1 MRSVDIRSLDV
12 SMLRTFE
19 ALMTERSVS
28 RAAARLFLSQPAVS
42 ASLKRLREVLG
53 DELFTRSS
61 HGVDPTARA
70 LALHPH
76 VQAVMLEL
84 GRLLSAGREFSV
96 ADSARVFRIIGSDS
110 MSLRVLPRL
119 CAELTACGSA
129 ARILWSP
136 GNYDANERLLR
147 GDADLGLLPST
158 TVPIELTAERLY
170 EDHYVAVTPP
180 GAFPDGFTLA
190 DFCAWPHVFLGYGSG
205 VLEDLVDRALA
216 KAGAQRH
223 AQVAVGSFEQ
233 MAGLVARGLHI
244 AIFPSYTAA
253 RFVGLVEARPLP
265 FALPNYGMYAC
276 TNARAESDPGVQWL
290 KATVCRIVRDEIGN
304 ST

>member
-28 RAAARLFLSQPAVS
+28 RAAERLFLSQPAVS
-42 ASLKRLREVLG
+42 ASLKRLRDVFG

-61 HGVDPTARA
+61 HGVEPTARA

-84 GRLLSAGREFSV
+84 GRLLSAGQDFSV
-96 ADSARVFRIIGSDS
+96 AESERVFRIIGSDS

-147 GDADLGLLPST
+147 GDADLGLLPSI
-158 TVPIELTAERLY
+158 TVPMELSAERLY

-216 KAGAQRH
+216 KAGEQRH

-233 MAGLVARGLHI
+233 MAGLVARGRHI

-253 RFVGLVEARPLP
+253 RFAGQIDARPLP
-265 FALPNYGMYAC
+265 FSLPHYGMYAC
-276 TNARAESDPGVQWL
+276 IRARAESDPGVQWL
-290 KATVCRIVRDEIGN
+290 KAAVSRLVLEEIG
-304 ST
+304 SKP